1 MCGVGRVRAR
11 NQVKANSELVGGAA
25 VPTHFVECV
34 QMAACVKIIF
44 PELMQEVVNCAVK
57 NDACRNRCLWNAR
70 VDIT

>member
-1 MCGVGRVRAR
+1 ML
-11 NQVKANSELVGGAA
+11 KPA

-57 NDACRNRCLWNAR
+57 NDACRRNAS
-70 VDIT
+70 VDITRNEENQMDREVI